1 METVEL
7 LSDAERRAL
16 DALREAD
23 DHLLKLSIG
32 TFCIGLAL
40 VVVAI
45 LSTAFVPIVHRAT
58 VGSDHPVSRFL
69 WAIGVAFYIG
79 WIIGWF
85 IFRPWR
91 LRGMAERNA
100 ARTDPLYR
108 QAKKRVGEIQKKLD
122 PYLEYLSL
130 GQ

>member
-7 LSDAERRAL
+7 LSDVERRAL

-23 DHLLKLSIG
+23 DHLSKLSIDTVG
-32 TFCIGLAL
+32 IGVVF

-45 LSTAFVPIVHRAT
+45 LSTALVPIVHRAT
-58 VGSDHPVSRFL
+58 VGSDHPVSRFI
-69 WAIGVAFYIG
+69 WTIGVAFFVG

-85 IFRPWR
+85 ILRPS
-91 LRGMAERNA
+91 LRRRMAERNA